1 MVVQVSKYR
10 LNTLVFEGNYS
21 IFVNEAYPVKQNYG
35 KYVEK
40 ENYGMMMFEVTFNNH
55 TPSNRPEN
63 YLVDQILNCST
74 TTYTPYESQQ
84 YKICDF
90 SRVTNTLYGVIVF
103 CQTKL
108 DTMEKECFNM
118 ELTRSLQQLSRDW
131 GSGVG
136 QHVTCTP
143 MFQ

>member
-1 MVVQVSKYR
+1 M
-10 LNTLVFEGNYS
+10 
-21 IFVNEAYPVKQNYG
+21 
-35 KYVEK
+35 
-40 ENYGMMMFEVTFNNH
+40 
-55 TPSNRPEN
+55 
-63 YLVDQILNCST
+63 
-74 TTYTPYESQQ
+74 
-84 YKICDF
+84 
-90 SRVTNTLYGVIVF
+90 TNTLYGVIVF

-118 ELTRSLQQLSRDW
+118 ELTRSLQQLSHDW

>member
-21 IFVNEAYPVKQNYG
+21 IFVNEKYPVKQNYG
-35 KYVEK
+35 RYVEK

-90 SRVTNTLYGVIVF
+90 SRVTNTLYGTIMF